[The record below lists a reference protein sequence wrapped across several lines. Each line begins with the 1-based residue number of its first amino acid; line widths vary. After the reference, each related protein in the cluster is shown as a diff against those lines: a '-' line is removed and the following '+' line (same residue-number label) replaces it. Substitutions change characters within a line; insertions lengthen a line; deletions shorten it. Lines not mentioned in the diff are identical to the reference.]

1 MIGEMHIY
9 SHDWDMH
16 EKLHTY
22 SHEKL
27 NMIGEMH
34 IYCHEKLNM
43 IGEMHIYSHDWG
55 NKLDMHIYSQAI
67 FGVSFKL
74 WSVSFKLN
82 VILFPHSIVSFA
94 CIQVVSVYVSPIK
107 LFLLMH
113 LFNQHVVFYFLA
125 FAGGEA
131 NLVE

>member
-55 NKLDMHIYSQAI
+55 NAY
-67 FGVSFKL
+67 
-74 WSVSFKLN
+74 
-82 VILFPHSIVSFA
+82 
-94 CIQVVSVYVSPIK
+94 
-107 LFLLMH
+107 LLS
-113 LFNQHVVFYFLA
+113 
-125 FAGGEA
+125 
-131 NLVE
+131 